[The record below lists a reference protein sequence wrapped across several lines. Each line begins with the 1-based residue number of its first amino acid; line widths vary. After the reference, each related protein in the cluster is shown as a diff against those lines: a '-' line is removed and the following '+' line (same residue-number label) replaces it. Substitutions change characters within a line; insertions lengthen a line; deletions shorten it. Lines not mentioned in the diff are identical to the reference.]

1 MNRLT
6 FSPLHDAMQ
15 NFVEQDFLSGV
26 SSAVLHGQELLDLRC
41 AGWADREA
49 RVQLRQDH
57 LFRIFSNTKL
67 ITSCAVLQLIEQGA
81 LSLDDPVERFIPS
94 LGQRQV
100 LRPDAK
106 HLQDSTAAQG
116 SITIRH
122 LLTHTSGLTSGLFE
136 PTSLLYQA
144 YQERGVR
151 NPNWTLAEMTEALAS
166 LPLAFE
172 PGTAWEYSMAT
183 DVLARVIEVTS
194 GKSIDVFLR
203 ERIFEPLGMIDT
215 GFVVAEKDQPRLV
228 TYYAGTDPANPNSR
242 GLRRDED
249 SPFAQVGRHPFAR
262 LSGGGGLISS
272 LPDMIRLIR
281 SLMPDGSPDSQSH
294 AGNARGPASNRPT
307 LLRPET
313 RSLMMTN
320 QLAQGIC
327 LRVSSVGEIRG
338 KGHGLAGAVTRI
350 PSSIEAPESVGEF
363 HWGGIAGTHWW
374 INPRLN
380 LAGIVMAQRHW
391 AFWHPFSFVWKREVY
406 RSFLKQLG

>member
-106 HLQDSTAAQG
+106 HLQDTTAAQG

-307 LLRPET
+307 LLQPET

-320 QLAQGIC
+320 QLAQGIR

-338 KGHGLAGAVTRI
+338 KGHGLAGAITRI